1 MMFFSKKKTRKNLA
15 KHDQAQISDV
25 LEYINCVALRTAG
38 MGAEYKKR
46 LMIEGD
52 ENDKASMDVCD
63 AVTNQL
69 KGAYETMFELVKEKP
84 TEDKTTKGAGNGI
97 FA

>member
-1 MMFFSKKKTRKNLA
+1 MMFFSKKKTRKNLV
-15 KHDQAQISDV
+15 KHDQAKISDV

-63 AVTNQL
+63 TATLQL
-69 KGAYETMFELVKEKP
+69 KEAYETMYHLTQQNKNQIESDGG
-84 TEDKTTKGAGNGI
+84 TR
-97 FA
+97 